1 MTRPDPNMTTAERI
15 GGHALDH
22 LWMGNVPIDDVVA
35 QGGPLVLTRGDGIYL
50 WDESGRR
57 YIDCIAS
64 LEAVAIGHGR
74 IEIAAA
80 VAAQLSQLEFLD
92 TLRYVSRPAVE
103 LADRLAALAPG
114 DLDAVHFASSG
125 SEAVE
130 AGLKIAR
137 QYHYLRGRQGKFKVI
152 ARRGGYHGC
161 TYGAMAID
169 GSYYRTH
176 KEYFEP
182 LPPIGRFVAAP
193 DDAEEFDALIRFE
206 RPDTV
211 AAVIIDPVATASG
224 IYPADDAFWVRLREI
239 CDEHDVLLI
248 ADEAITGFGR
258 TGRMFASDRAG
269 VTPDILTVSKGL
281 SSGYIPISAA
291 IASRKIATEFR
302 GAPHRALAHGHT
314 FGGHPVACA
323 AALANLKIIDEEHLV
338 TNAATVGSYLE
349 RALQGLLGRG
359 LVIAVRGTGLI
370 YGVELRDADRPDELP
385 LDIGQAI
392 VSRLRENGVLTFV
405 LHPGNVLF
413 LCPPLVINEE
423 QVDELVAAI
432 ATSLD
437 DVQRD
442 RRMDLPIA
450 RGATALRSTP

>member
-1 MTRPDPNMTTAERI
+1 MTSPGTNVTTTERI

-64 LEAVAIGHGR
+64 LEAVAVGHGR

-114 DLDAVHFASSG
+114 DLEAVHFASSG

-137 QYHYLRGRQGKFKVI
+137 QYHYLRGRQEKFKVI
-152 ARRGGYHGC
+152 ARRGAYHGC

-182 LPPIGRFVAAP
+182 LPPIGRFVTAP

-224 IYPADDAFWVRLREI
+224 IYPPDDAFWLRLREI
-239 CDEHDVLLI
+239 CDTHGVLLI

-258 TGRMFASDRAG
+258 TGRMFASARAG

-281 SSGYIPISAA
+281 SSGYLPISAA
-291 IASRKIATEFR
+291 IASRKVAVEFR
-302 GAPHRALAHGHT
+302 GAPQRALAHGHT

-323 AALANLKIIDEEHLV
+323 AALENLRIIVEERLV
-338 TNAATVGSYLE
+338 EHAATIGAY
-349 RALQGLLGRG
+349 LGRSLEALRG
-359 LVIAVRGTGLI
+359 HALVADVRGTGLI
-370 YGVELRDADRPDELP
+370 YGVELRDQNRRGEAPVTL
-385 LDIGQAI
+385 GQEVVA
-392 VSRLRENGVLTFV
+392 SLRGHGVLTFV

-413 LCPPLVINEE
+413 LCPPLVIQEH
-423 QVDELVAAI
+423 QVDELVSAI
-432 ATSLD
+432 RIALD
-437 DVQRD
+437 DV
-442 RRMDLPIA
+442 M
-450 RGATALRSTP
+450 G